1 MRSSVI
7 KSLVAAAAIAAS
19 ALTASA
25 QDQKFDL
32 KLSSW
37 VPPSHGMH
45 PALNQWL
52 ESLSKASGGT
62 LSGKLFPAQQL
73 GKAED
78 HYDMARDGI
87 AEFSYIS
94 VGYQPGRLP
103 IAEGGN
109 LFFLFNDADAGSRA
123 YDAWYRK
130 YAAQEMKDVKYC
142 FGFVHDP
149 GTIFSKKPIRVPAD
163 LKGMKVRSSNSQTSD
178 LLTDLGGVNVR
189 VAAPEARAALESGV
203 AEAIMFPWKSILLFG
218 IDKVVNHATEMN
230 LYATSFA
237 ILMHKGTYDKMSV
250 GQKKIV
256 DEHCS
261 NQWAGIV
268 GKTWGDYEA
277 AGRKELAAKAGFTVI
292 KPTDAELGE
301 WKKAGEA
308 VKVRWTD
315 AVKKAGVDPAAAYGE
330 LEAEAKKA
338 LAK

>member
-1 MRSSVI
+1 VKFSGL
-7 KSLVAAAAIAAS
+7 KSLIAAAALMAS
-19 ALTASA
+19 AVGASA

-52 ESLSKASGGT
+52 ESMNKASGGT
-62 LSGKLFPAQQL
+62 LAGKLFPAQQL

-109 LFFLFNDADAGSRA
+109 LMFLHNEADAGSRA

-142 FGFVHDP
+142 FGFIHDP
-149 GTIFSKKPIRVPAD
+149 ATIFSKKPIKVPAD

-189 VAAPEARAALESGV
+189 VSAPEARAALESGI

-218 IDKVVNHATEMN
+218 IDKTVNHATDMN

-250 GQKKIV
+250 GQKKVV
-256 DEHCS
+256 DDHCT

-277 AGRKELAAKAGFTVI
+277 AGRKELAAKAGFTVV
-292 KPTDAELGE
+292 KLTDAELGE
-301 WKKAGEA
+301 WKKAGEG
-308 VKVRWTD
+308 VKKRWVE
-315 AVKKAGVDPAAAYGE
+315 AVKKVGVDADKAYGE
-330 LEAEAKKA
+330 LEAEIKKA
-338 LAK
+338 AAK